1 MANFFKSSSA
11 WTFLKNYPQ
20 KEGNESELL
29 NQYMPKYNWQRNTQ
43 QNLGLF
49 T

>member
-1 MANFFKSSSA
+1 MANFFKSSNT

-20 KEGNESELL
+20 EGNKSQLL
-29 NQYMPKYNWQRNTQ
+29 NQYMPKYNWQRNIQ

-49 T
+49 I